1 MQEQPTPIVVVSGY
15 LQSDVALSLKAI
27 EAGALAVV
35 GKLPARTHPTFEQK
49 RYELLNTLRAMAQV
63 RVIRRRTYPQTVTD
77 DPALS
82 HGLRGRVR
90 PNVLAIGAST
100 GGPGALHH
108 LLSAFPADF
117 PLPVV
122 IAQHMPQEFIPGL
135 VRWLNHS
142 TPLSVTLA
150 ESGEVARAGRVL
162 LAPGDAHLM
171 LQRDTNGA
179 LHAHLMPDNGQYRY
193 CPSVDALFHS
203 VAQTCG
209 HAAAGLVLTGMG
221 DDGAAGL
228 LAMRRAGAITL
239 AQDETSCVVYG
250 MPGAAVQRGAVTHIE
265 TLADLAP
272 AIQKLL

>member
-1 MQEQPTPIVVVSGY
+1 MQMQPTPIVVVSGY

-35 GKLPARTHPTFEQK
+35 GKLPSRTHPAFQQK
-49 RYELLNTLRAMAQV
+49 RQELLNTLRAMAQV
-63 RVIRRRTYPQTVTD
+63 RVIRRRTYPRPATP

-82 HGLRGRVR
+82 YSLRGRVR
-90 PNVLAIGAST
+90 PDVLAIGAST

-122 IAQHMPQEFIPGL
+122 VTQHMPQEFIPGL

-142 TPLSVTLA
+142 TALSVT
-150 ESGEVARAGRVL
+150 VAVDGDVLKAGRVL
-162 LAPGDAHLM
+162 LAPGDAHLVI
-171 LQRDTNGA
+171 QRHANGA
-179 LHAHLMPDNGQYRY
+179 LQTQLLPENGLYRY
-193 CPSVDALFHS
+193 CPSVDALFLS

-228 LAMRRAGAITL
+228 LAMRRAGAMTF
-239 AQDETSCVVYG
+239 AQDEASCVVYG
-250 MPGAAVQRGAVTHIE
+250 MPAAAVRCGAVAQIE
-265 TLADLAP
+265 SLANLAP